1 VLDDLLGAMAIEPT
15 ATVGLERS
23 AIAVD
28 DYVKGRILAGP
39 RKPDEILV
47 GKSAKMYRRP
57 TRNCAHGNAL
67 FKSMA
72 LL

>member
-15 ATVGLERS
+15 PTVGLERS

-47 GKSAKMYRRP
+47 GKSA
-57 TRNCAHGNAL
+57 
-67 FKSMA
+67 
-72 LL
+72 